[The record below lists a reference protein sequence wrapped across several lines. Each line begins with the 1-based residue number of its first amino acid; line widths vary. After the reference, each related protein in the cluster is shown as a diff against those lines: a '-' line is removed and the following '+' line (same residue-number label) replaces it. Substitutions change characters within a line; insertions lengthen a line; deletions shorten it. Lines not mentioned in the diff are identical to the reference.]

1 MNQLTLVHDRPPV
14 PARVIPTVSDQV
26 RRIIIAGLLVTV
38 VLVVLQA
45 VSQAIDFKV
54 WNLQVRAF
62 NSDKRD
68 SVFGLVSL
76 LAQAAVAAA
85 CGVRGGLAQ
94 RYRWSARLGSGDP
107 THRRAWLGLG
117 ALLIALVLVRGLTAF
132 NEKILAVPLACVF
145 VLICGLTWRDSR
157 RPRGVV
163 WAGLVLMAL
172 SLLLHKFGLAAD
184 ASTASDYSWAYQI
197 TSMVKHGAELA
208 GWMLLT
214 TGIIAGSQG
223 RSAPELAGRLS

>member
-1 MNQLTLVHDRPPV
+1 MNQLTLVQDRPVV
-14 PARVIPTVSDQV
+14 PPRAAAPVSDQV
-26 RRIIIAGLLVTV
+26 RRVIIAGLLVTL

-45 VSQAIDFKV
+45 VSQVIDFKV

-68 SVFGLVSL
+68 SVFGLASL

-85 CGVRGGLAQ
+85 CGVRAGLAE
-94 RYRWSARLGSGDP
+94 RYRWSARLGSGDAA
-107 THRRAWLGLG
+107 HRRAWLGLG
-117 ALLIALVLVRGLTAF
+117 VLLVALVIVRGLTTF
-132 NEKILAVPLACVF
+132 NEKLLAAPLALVF
-145 VLICGLTWRDSR
+145 LLLCWLTWRDSR
-157 RPRGVV
+157 RARGVV
-163 WAGLVLMAL
+163 WAGLALMAL

-184 ASTASDYSWAYQI
+184 ASTASDYTWGYQL

-214 TGIIAGSQG
+214 IGIIAGSQG
-223 RSAPELAGRLS
+223 RSARE